1 MDSKTR
7 SDFNNQDEWLSHVR
21 ENIPMAERPYAL
33 ACGRT
38 ELFRGF
44 YEVRKQTF
52 PVEFALELKRIQ
64 ALPDPDRTANLGS
77 LNARIF
83 ASLTEFLF
91 NQAQS
96 KTEDA
101 EALVPLSPRRQVRR
115 LRDHLTENNPYFA
128 IWMAYKNIAKGT
140 IDAQD
145 WEKCLCEELGSESES
160 DIAFAR
166 RMEELDRLLLYFS
179 DKNLSLPKYFFERC
193 WFLHYLRGT
202 ERMLQTRSLLNILAA
217 EIEVC
222 ASA

>member
-7 SDFNNQDEWLSHVR
+7 SDFGNQDEWLSHVR
-21 ENIPMAERPYAL
+21 ENIPISQRPYLL

-38 ELFRGF
+38 ELFKGF
-44 YEVRKQTF
+44 YEVRKQAF

-64 ALPDPDRTANLGS
+64 ALPDPDRTANLES

-83 ASLTEFLF
+83 ASLTELLF
-91 NQAQS
+91 NQTRP

-101 EALVPLSPRRQVRR
+101 EALAPLSPRRQVRR
-115 LRDHLTENNPYFA
+115 LLDHLTEKNPYFA
-128 IWMAYKNIAKGT
+128 LWIAYKNIGKGT

-145 WEKCLCEELGSESES
+145 WEEYLCEELGPEGES

-166 RMEELDRLLLYFS
+166 GMEELDRLLLYFS

-193 WFLHYLRGT
+193 WFLHCLRGT
-202 ERMLQTRSLLNILAA
+202 ERMLQTRSLLNTLAA